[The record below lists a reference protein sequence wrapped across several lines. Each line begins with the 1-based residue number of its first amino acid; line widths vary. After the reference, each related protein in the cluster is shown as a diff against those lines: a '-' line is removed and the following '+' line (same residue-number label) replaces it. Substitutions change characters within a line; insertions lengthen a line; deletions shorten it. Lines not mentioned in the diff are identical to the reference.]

1 MFFYVLS
8 CIILVLLLVGIFLSF
23 KYRNPYK
30 WIHFVGFPGSGKTT
44 LSVKLA
50 QQHIKKGWTVYAN
63 FPIPG
68 CYLFDPDDL
77 GKYSQYS
84 NSLIILDEIGLV
96 FDNRNFKAFSN
107 EVRNWAK
114 LHRHFRCKVISFSQS
129 MDYDSKLR
137 AITDKLYLLVNYF
150 GWFSAAKEI
159 RMKWVAVQPDTNSEG
174 RIAQAMVLSPFI
186 LAPFGAR
193 IYTFIPHWTK
203 YFDSFETMDLPD
215 KVYKK
220 ILYPANMPK
229 KFIPKPLRNS
239 DFIAVADP
247 AAAARRAGS
256 HKLFFSKFA
265 AAHKSPSPPDPL
277 KTSGDSAS
285 ESEDDFEGSSQKNYP
300 EQYEIDITSFL

>member
-1 MFFYVLS
+1 MVLYVLL
-8 CIILVLLLVGIFLSF
+8 CIILMLLLVGIYLSF

-50 QQHIKKGWTVYAN
+50 QQHLKKGWTVYSN

-68 CYLFDPDDL
+68 CYLLDTNDL
-77 GKYSQYS
+77 GKFSQEA

-107 EVRNWAK
+107 EVRDWAK
-114 LHRHFRCKVISFSQS
+114 LHRHFRCKIISFSQS

-159 RMKWVAVQPDTNSEG
+159 KMKWVAVQPDTNSEG

-193 IYTFIPHWTK
+193 IYTFIPHWIK
-203 YFDSFETMDLPD
+203 YFNSFEVMDLPD
-215 KVYKK
+215 KDYKK
-220 ILYPANMPK
+220 ILYPGNIPK
-229 KFIPKPLRNS
+229 KFVPKPLRNS
-239 DFIAVADP
+239 DFIEFSDP
-247 AAAARRAGS
+247 APAAHRAGS
-256 HKLFFSKFA
+256 NKGFFSKFGA
-265 AAHKSPSPPDPL
+265 AKKSPPPLEPL
-277 KTSGDSAS
+277 KTGEDAACAS
-285 ESEDDFEGSSQKNYP
+285 ENGFEGSSQASIVQPSDLDLSN
-300 EQYEIDITSFL
+300 FL